1 MAPAGEPEATANGVL
16 LLVQARTSSARLPGK
31 VLADVAG
38 EPLLALLLR
47 RLIRCVEVK
56 HLVVATRPTSRAT
69 DHVESLAQE
78 LGTGV
83 YRGARDDVLAR
94 FAGAASGHAGP
105 IARITGDCPLIDPEV
120 VDLVIRLFRETDA
133 CAYASN
139 VHPPTYPDGLDAEVN
154 PAEALMTAD
163 REATSAEDRE
173 HVTTFIRRQ
182 PDRFPAA
189 NQARGARS
197 QRTALDSGRAR
208 GPRVRAAGRD
218 EAPATSATPPA
229 LSGSFEAVGC
239 PRRALTEFKGR
250 RG

>member
-1 MAPAGEPEATANGVL
+1 MEPPGEPEATADGVL
-16 LLVQARTSSARLPGK
+16 ALVQARTSSARLPGK

-47 RLIRCVEVK
+47 RLTRCAEVEHV
-56 HLVVATRPTSRAT
+56 VVATSDEPGDDR
-69 DHVESLAQE
+69 VESLARE

-94 FAGAASGHAGP
+94 FAGAASGHGGP

-120 VDLVIRLFRETDA
+120 VDRVIRLFRETDA
-133 CAYASN
+133 CVYASN
-139 VHPPTYPDGLDAEVN
+139 VHPPTYPDGLDAEVIS
-154 PAEALMTAD
+154 AEALRTAD

-189 NQARGARS
+189 NQAREP
-197 QRTALDSGRAR
+197 D
-208 GPRVRAAGRD
+208 
-218 EAPATSATPPA
+218 
-229 LSGSFEAVGC
+229 LSGLRWTVDEREDLEFVRLVATRLGDERHTAGLERILGAVRSE
-239 PRRALTEFKGR
+239 PSLAEFKGR